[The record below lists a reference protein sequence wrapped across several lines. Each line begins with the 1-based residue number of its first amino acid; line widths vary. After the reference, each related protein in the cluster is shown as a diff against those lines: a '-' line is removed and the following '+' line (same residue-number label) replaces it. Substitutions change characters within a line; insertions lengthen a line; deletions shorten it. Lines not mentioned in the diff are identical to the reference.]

1 MKREKKTI
9 EKKGFHF
16 DDYIE
21 SEIIEKKTNFNTIKV
36 SLNRVTFLSF
46 IFLSLILIC
55 SIKIIYLSLSKEK
68 NFQVHNIKKDF
79 LKKKTFEMKVIQITQ
94 NFLVNKKKMQKQI
107 IMKEKNLILRRV
119 KKDLK
124 IEVDLNHLNLK
135 NIIEVE
141 INYFFSFLFFVFFSL
156 LKTV

>member
-9 EKKGFHF
+9 EKKGFYF

-55 SIKIIYLSLSKEK
+55 SIKIIYLSL
-68 NFQVHNIKKDF
+68 
-79 LKKKTFEMKVIQITQ
+79 
-94 NFLVNKKKMQKQI
+94 
-107 IMKEKNLILRRV
+107 
-119 KKDLK
+119 
-124 IEVDLNHLNLK
+124 
-135 NIIEVE
+135 
-141 INYFFSFLFFVFFSL
+141 
-156 LKTV
+156 